1 MSTPPERVL
10 AAPGGVAEPDPELIA
25 LPSPP
30 KGERRITVA
39 VMIVTTF
46 AALLLAWSLR
56 GEAKYATSEGAPIE
70 VGDLTNFS
78 PSAAEDNRYVRGN
91 GALGTT
97 GAIRYGRA
105 AEGDTFRLA
114 PVAGNEKLW
123 VEIRVPEG
131 FEGPRFIPPSSFAGR
146 LVRMSSAGVR
156 QLTLRSDVT
165 DKTGVKIPDDAWLL
179 IDSTSPRA
187 SRWALLLTIVLI
199 AFAAW
204 NVVGL
209 VRILGRAK
217 GGARA
222 IDEEGAATS

>member
-1 MSTPPERVL
+1 M
-10 AAPGGVAEPDPELIA
+10 AEPDPELIA

-30 KGERRITVA
+30 KGERRATVA
-39 VMIVTTF
+39 IMVLTTI

-56 GEAKYATSEGAPIE
+56 GEAKYATSEGQPME
-70 VGDLTNFS
+70 LGDLATFDAT
-78 PSAAEDNRYVRGN
+78 AAIDNRYARGT
-91 GALGTT
+91 ATLGTT

-114 PVAGNEKLW
+114 PVAGSDKLW

-131 FEGPRFIPPSSFAGR
+131 FEGPRFIPPNAFAGR
-146 LVRMSSAGVR
+146 LVRMSNAGVR
-156 QLTLRSDVT
+156 QWMLRSDVT
-165 DKTGVKIPDDAWLL
+165 DKTGVTIPDDAWLL

-187 SRWALLLTIVLI
+187 SRWALLLTIILL

-209 VRILGRAK
+209 VRILGRAR
-217 GGARA
+217 GSSASGAGAGDR
-222 IDEEGAATS
+222 EGAATS

>member
-1 MSTPPERVL
+1 
-10 AAPGGVAEPDPELIA
+10 VAEPDPELIA

-30 KGERRITVA
+30 KGERRATVA
-39 VMIVTTF
+39 IMVLTTV

-56 GEAKYATSEGAPIE
+56 GEAKYATSDGQPVEL
-70 VGDLTNFS
+70 GDLTQFDAT
-78 PSAAEDNRYVRGN
+78 SAPDNRYVRGA

-156 QLTLRSDVT
+156 QWMLRSDVG

-187 SRWALLLTIVLI
+187 SRWALLLTVVLV

-204 NVVGL
+204 NIVGL
-209 VRILGRAK
+209 VRILGRAR
-217 GGARA
+217 GGASPA
-222 IDEEGAATS
+222 PADEEGAATS

>member
-1 MSTPPERVL
+1 M
-10 AAPGGVAEPDPELIA
+10 EPDPELIA

-39 VMIVTTF
+39 LMIVTTI

-56 GEAKYATSEGAPIE
+56 SEAKYATSDGQPIE
-70 VGDLTNFS
+70 LGDLTS
-78 PSAAEDNRYVRGN
+78 VALTDAQDNRYVRGS

-114 PVAGNEKLW
+114 PVAGADKLW

-131 FEGPRFIPPSSFAGR
+131 FEGPRFIPPSTFAGR

-156 QLTLRSDVT
+156 QWMLRSDVT
-165 DKTGVKIPDDAWLL
+165 SKTGVTIPDDAWLL

-187 SRWALLLTIVLI
+187 SRWALLLTLVLV

-209 VRILGRAK
+209 VRILGRAR
-217 GGARA
+217 GGAPA
-222 IDEEGAATS
+222 PSVDEEGAATS